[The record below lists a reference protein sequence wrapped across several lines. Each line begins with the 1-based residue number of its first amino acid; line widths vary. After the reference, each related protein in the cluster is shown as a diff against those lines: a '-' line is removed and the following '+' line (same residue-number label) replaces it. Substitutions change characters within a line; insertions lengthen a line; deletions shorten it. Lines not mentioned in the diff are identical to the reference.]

1 MAGLSGYLGNLLL
14 KASNVKI
21 PFTKDQVS
29 EYIKCK
35 ESVEYFVEN
44 YINIVSL
51 DKGLVLFDLY
61 PYQRNMLNKFSTKRF
76 VITKMPRQSG
86 KSTTVIS
93 YLLWKILFFDSQTV
107 GILAH
112 KGSTARELLSRLKLA
127 YQHLPKWLQQGIVT
141 WNKGDIEIENG
152 SKIIASATSS
162 SAIRGL
168 SMNCLMLDEFAFVP
182 RNIADEFFAS
192 VYPTISSGSNTQVI
206 VVSTP
211 NGMNHFYKLWTD
223 AVEGNND
230 YTPVEVH
237 WSEVPGRDSAWKDQ
251 TIRNTSE
258 QQFSQEFEGQF
269 LGGSNSLI
277 NPVILRNIPF
287 IKPIESTDSINI
299 FEHEQHKNTYIC
311 IVDSA
316 RGMNGDYSAFLII
329 DVTSLPYKVV
339 CKYRSNIV
347 SPAIFPNFIYRA
359 CKKYNDAFCLV
370 ELNDIGQMIAQTL
383 YSDLAY
389 ENVLSTSSDQKR
401 GQQISGGFG
410 RNSQFGVRTTTQT
423 KRIGCSEL
431 KTIIESNKL
440 IINDFDVLEELSSF
454 VQSKNSYAGEE
465 GMHDDLVMCLVIFA
479 WLTTQAYY
487 KDLVN
492 INMREVLIAENSK
505 RIEEELSPF
514 GIIDDGSEE
523 FNPQVVDVADF

>member
-192 VYPTISSGSNTQVI
+192 
-206 VVSTP
+206 
-211 NGMNHFYKLWTD
+211 
-223 AVEGNND
+223 
-230 YTPVEVH
+230 
-237 WSEVPGRDSAWKDQ
+237 
-251 TIRNTSE
+251 
-258 QQFSQEFEGQF
+258 
-269 LGGSNSLI
+269 
-277 NPVILRNIPF
+277 
-287 IKPIESTDSINI
+287 
-299 FEHEQHKNTYIC
+299 
-311 IVDSA
+311 
-316 RGMNGDYSAFLII
+316 
-329 DVTSLPYKVV
+329 
-339 CKYRSNIV
+339 
-347 SPAIFPNFIYRA
+347 
-359 CKKYNDAFCLV
+359 
-370 ELNDIGQMIAQTL
+370 
-383 YSDLAY
+383 
-389 ENVLSTSSDQKR
+389 
-401 GQQISGGFG
+401 
-410 RNSQFGVRTTTQT
+410 
-423 KRIGCSEL
+423 
-431 KTIIESNKL
+431 
-440 IINDFDVLEELSSF
+440 
-454 VQSKNSYAGEE
+454 
-465 GMHDDLVMCLVIFA
+465 
-479 WLTTQAYY
+479 
-487 KDLVN
+487 
-492 INMREVLIAENSK
+492 
-505 RIEEELSPF
+505 
-514 GIIDDGSEE
+514 
-523 FNPQVVDVADF
+523 